1 MRKPITLTQHGNSV
15 RVSLP
20 PPSLRHLNWRGGTEV
35 MFEVVNEHEIRIVEL
50 EHYMREHV
58 AGRRKASQLEAPS
71 HV

>member
-35 MFEVVNEHEIRIVEL
+35 MFEVVSAHEIRIVEL
-50 EHYMREHV
+50 EHYMQEHV
-58 AGRRKASQLEAPS
+58 AGRRKTPVLDAPASI
-71 HV
+71 

>member
-20 PPSLRHLNWRGGTEV
+20 PPSLRFLNWQGGTEV

-50 EHYMREHV
+50 NHYMREKV
-58 AGRRKASQLEAPS
+58 NSERKAAALEAATS
-71 HV
+71 A